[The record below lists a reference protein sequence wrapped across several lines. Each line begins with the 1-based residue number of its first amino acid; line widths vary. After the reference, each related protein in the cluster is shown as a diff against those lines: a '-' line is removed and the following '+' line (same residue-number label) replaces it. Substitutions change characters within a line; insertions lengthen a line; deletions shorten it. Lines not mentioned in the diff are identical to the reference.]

1 MRWYIK
7 VRGGLRARWKLWG
20 LIEWGLKR
28 WWLGWRWWGLL
39 WLGYV
44 YQTASGEI
52 RYMGQMLEK
61 FEFFSLQRRSRSGP
75 DIFIGNGIKR
85 KKGVTC

>member
-1 MRWYIK
+1 
-7 VRGGLRARWKLWG
+7 VV
-20 LIEWGLKR
+20 
-28 WWLGWRWWGLL
+28 
-39 WLGYV
+39 GYV

-61 FEFFSLQRRSRSGP
+61 FEFFSLQRRSRSCP
-75 DIFIGNGIKR
+75 DIFIGNGVKR